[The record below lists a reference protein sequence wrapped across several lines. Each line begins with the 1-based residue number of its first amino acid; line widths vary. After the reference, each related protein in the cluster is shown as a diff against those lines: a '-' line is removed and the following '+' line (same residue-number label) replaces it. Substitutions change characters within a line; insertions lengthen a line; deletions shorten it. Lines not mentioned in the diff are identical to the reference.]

1 MSHAYSPELKAP
13 QKMPDID
20 PGKPAMAGM
29 LKILRLTHE
38 RQTAAFQPPEGL
50 ACRKIAVPTADGA
63 EIPCFV
69 MEPEGS
75 EATLPGVLMI
85 HGGGFYLPAQ
95 TSALALGCEYAR
107 GLHARV
113 FLPEYR
119 LVPQCTAPTQLND
132 CVATWLEMQRQ
143 SVDVS
148 RLLVIGDSAGGAL
161 AAGLCVLCRDRG
173 LPQPAGQLLIYPVLD
188 DRAALYASYE
198 TYADACWSL
207 FATKAMWDAY
217 LKDADGSLL
226 PWLVPARCRDLKNLP
241 TAYIEPQEIDVLH
254 DEAVAFASAL
264 QRDGV
269 SVELNEITGSY
280 HGFDSDLASPLVHRV
295 IARRI
300 AAAQEMIKKCADH

>member
-1 MSHAYSPELKAP
+1 MSYSYSPELKAP

-20 PGKPAMAGM
+20 PGKAAMAGM
-29 LKILRLTHE
+29 LKILCLTHQK
-38 RQTAAFQPPEGL
+38 QTAAFRPPEGL
-50 ACRKIAVPTADGA
+50 ACRKISVQAADGA
-63 EIPCFV
+63 QIPCFV
-69 MEPEGS
+69 VEPES
-75 EATLPGVLMI
+75 SDDPLPGVLMI
-85 HGGGFYLPAQ
+85 HGGGFYLPVQ

-107 GLHARV
+107 GLNARV

-132 CVATWLEMQRQ
+132 CMATWLEMQRQ
-143 SVDVS
+143 SVDIS

-161 AAGLCVLCRDRG
+161 AAGLCMLCRDRG
-173 LPQPAGQLLIYPVLD
+173 LPRPAGQLLIYPVLD

-198 TYADACWSL
+198 TYADACWSPA
-207 FATKAMWDAY
+207 ATKAMWDAY
-217 LKDADGSLL
+217 LKDADESLL
-226 PWLVPARCRDLKNLP
+226 PCLVPARCRDLKNLP
-241 TAYIEPQEIDVLH
+241 AAYIEPQEIDVLH

-280 HGFDSDLASPLVHRV
+280 HGFDSDIASPLVHRV

-300 AAAQEMIKKCADH
+300 AAAQEMIKKCADR